1 MLKQNLS
8 PQTCREWFIEL
19 CAWGPDFAARN
30 ECPAMLSSNYRLFF
44 SISKHMA
51 NTTEL
56 HPKVRQTCIYLD
68 IKLIIL
74 YFYKH
79 LHTSVK
85 GDKCPI
91 GSSEDEDVVENIY
104 NIYNTTYNVHRSWQW
119 RCD

>member
-1 MLKQNLS
+1 
-8 PQTCREWFIEL
+8 
-19 CAWGPDFAARN
+19 
-30 ECPAMLSSNYRLFF
+30 
-44 SISKHMA
+44 MA

-74 YFYKH
+74 YCYKH

-91 GSSEDEDVVENIY
+91 GSSEDVVE
-104 NIYNTTYNVHRSWQW
+104 NIYNTTYNLKCSHARSPIPVYVNARMPISYILYNVHRSWQ
-119 RCD
+119 